1 MNTFVKITAA
11 GLAAVALT
19 ACVENERVV
28 RTEPVATEPVAQAP
42 STRPAANLAER
53 TCTAA
58 LARQLQVPATDLR
71 IIKDQMIDGE
81 LWITVHVPTAEQPWA
96 CILDRN
102 AKLIRTQY
110 MGQG

>member
-28 RTEPVATEPVAQAP
+28 RTEPVAQAP

-58 LARQLQVPATDLR
+58 LARQLQVPATDLW

-81 LWITVHVPTAEQPWA
+81 LWITVRVPTAEQPWA

-110 MGQG
+110 MGEG

>member
-1 MNTFVKITAA
+1 MNTLLKITAA
-11 GLAAVALT
+11 GLAAVALS
-19 ACVENERVV
+19 ACVEESSTRS
-28 RTEPVATEPVAQAP
+28 EPVAQAP

-53 TCTAA
+53 TCTSA
-58 LARQLQVPATDLR
+58 LAREMQVPATDLR
-71 IIKDQMIDGE
+71 IIKDEMIDGE

-102 AKLIRTQY
+102 ARLLRTQY